1 MQLEYPTDMKIKSL
15 LGLVGVALIGVLSA
29 CSSGDP
35 APAENAVAESTP
47 ESNSQSDPVQFGNE
61 IEVAGATVKVT
72 NPKRVKA
79 TDEFNPEANVGDE
92 LSIIHVKLDTASSSS
107 DTYSSS
113 ITVYAGED
121 GEEVESVCDGAVGTE
136 NCGNVGAETPP
147 GIVTTS
153 KFGYKV
159 SVKEELTVIVS
170 VDKKIG
176 PHEFEQVGTAT
187 FTGFA
192 K

>member
-1 MQLEYPTDMKIKSL
+1 MKIKSL
-15 LGLVGVALIGVLSA
+15 SGIVAVALIGALSA

-35 APAENAVAESTP
+35 VPAENAVAESTP
-47 ESNSQSDPVQFGNE
+47 ESVSQSDPVQFGNE
-61 IEVAGATVKVT
+61 LEIAGATVKVT

-79 TDEFNPEANVGDE
+79 TDEFNPEANVGDG
-92 LSIIHVKLDTASSSS
+92 LSIIHVKLDTASSSA
-107 DTYSSS
+107 DTYMST

-159 SVKEELTVIVS
+159 SVKEKLTVMVS

-176 PHEFEQVGTAT
+176 PNEIEQVGVAT